1 MLEVIADDCCRSS
14 LLVGFYPQVLTEP
27 YGLIQTTI
35 RMEGARVAKP
45 QTFSKKPDETL
56 EAGRNHRASVCV
68 VLNNPTNRSR
78 SCFSLNVFY
87 CTIVF
92 TGVIPCGTGPHLRMR
107 SAFGSDKQMNRITDP
122 QNPGPSPS
130 KGPWSP
136 AAPSTWRPRSAPD
149 QP

>member
-35 RMEGARVAKP
+35 RMEGARVDKP

-92 TGVIPCGTGPHLRMR
+92 TGVIPCDPGPHLRMR
-107 SAFGSDKQMNRITDP
+107 SALCSDKRNEQYYGSAKS
-122 QNPGPSPS
+122 GPKPFERT
-130 KGPWSP
+130 WST
-136 AAPSTWRPRSAPD
+136 AASSTWRSRSAS
-149 QP
+149 